1 MEENL
6 TTKVQ
11 IDLPME
17 FDIKLD
23 QWMLK
28 LKSQGVKTSKAK
40 QIVKLAMIGLNIELS
55 SL

>member
-11 IDLPME
+11 IDVPME

-28 LKSQGVKTSKAK
+28 LKSEGVKTSKAK
-40 QIVKLAMIGLNIELS
+40 LIVKLAQIGFKYEYKL
-55 SL
+55 

>member
-11 IDLPME
+11 IDVPME

-28 LKSQGVKTSKAK
+28 LKSEGTKTSKAK
-40 QIVKLAMIGLNIELS
+40 LIVKLARIGYNQEIKL
-55 SL
+55 